1 MDNSTVLNIEIEKFD
16 FINFLNEIRE
26 NLSEVMDTSFIPM
39 YMRQSSSDKN
49 IYVDVFDEKFEC
61 LSTESILEDIKNND
75 RILYTSFVLDKA
87 ICEEEGFIC
96 GDGTKLD
103 EANYGDFRQD
113 DSGFI
118 IETKEKMIKIR
129 KATYGYIN
137 PVQEVAKIVDDAG
150 EFEEIIKDFIKR
162 YIKE

>member
-1 MDNSTVLNIEIEKFD
+1 MNNSTVLNIEIEKFD

-26 NLSEVMDTSFIPM
+26 NLSEVMETSFIPM
-39 YMRQSSSDKN
+39 YMTQSNLNKN
-49 IYVDVFDEKFEC
+49 IYVDVFDKKFEC